1 MKIARTVANFTRDN
15 DGGVLVEV
23 TLMLTIMIFFVL
35 GSIDFLFAFYEWNA
49 ATKAVQV
56 GARIAAVS
64 NPVLP
69 NLDAYTAVLASS
81 ALRPGAAMPSF
92 TVTCDGAT
100 ATCHCEGTC
109 LAGIIGFNADALNTI
124 VYGRGSTA
132 CGDAT
137 SSYTAG
143 MCDIFDRIT
152 PANVR
157 IEYRQA
163 AAPAGLGYVGRPGGP
178 VPTIKVSLQNIP
190 FRFFF
195 LGFMF
200 NDITIP
206 GLATTIT
213 AGDLYSCSPIV
224 RACED
229 NHINERDRQTS
240 AN

>member
-1 MKIARTVANFTRDN
+1 MKIPTTAARFARDTS
-15 DGGVLVEV
+15 GGVLVEV
-23 TLMLTIMIFFVL
+23 TLMLTIMTLFLF
-35 GSIDFLFAFYEWNA
+35 GSIDFLFAFYEWNL

-64 NPVLP
+64 NPVMP
-69 NLDAYTAVLASS
+69 NLDAFSAALVSI
-81 ALRPGAAMPSF
+81 ALRPGSPMPSF

-100 ATCHCEGTC
+100 VTCGCEGTC
-109 LAGIIGFNADALNTI
+109 LGGIVGFNADALNTI

-132 CGDAT
+132 CGEAT
-137 SSYTAG
+137 SSYNAG
-143 MCDIFDRIT
+143 MCDVFNRIT

-195 LGFMF
+195 LGFVF
-200 NDITIP
+200 NDIPIP

-224 RACED
+224 RACEEAPTKD
-229 NHINERDRQTS
+229 ESTNQ
-240 AN
+240 

>member
-1 MKIARTVANFTRDN
+1 MKIATMVRHLSCDIK
-15 DGGVLVEV
+15 GSVLVEV
-23 TLMLTIMIFFVL
+23 SVMLPIIIFFVL

-56 GARIAAVS
+56 GARIASVS
-64 NPVLP
+64 NPVMT
-69 NLDAYTAVLASS
+69 NLNALSAALASRT
-81 ALRPGAAMPSF
+81 LRPGSAMPSF
-92 TVTCDGAT
+92 TVTCDGGT
-100 ATCHCEGTC
+100 ATCTCEGTC
-109 LAGIIGFNADALNTI
+109 QVGGVIGFNAAALNTI

-143 MCDIFDRIT
+143 MCDVFNRIT

-157 IEYRQA
+157 IEYRQF

-195 LGFMF
+195 LGKLFQDVHM
-200 NDITIP
+200 P

-213 AGDLYSCSPIV
+213 GADLNSCSPMIRV
-224 RACED
+224 CDDAP
-229 NHINERDRQTS
+229 
-240 AN
+240 

>member
-1 MKIARTVANFTRDN
+1 MKIATIVLDFIRDTT
-15 DGGVLVEV
+15 GSVLVEA
-23 TLMLTIMIFFVL
+23 TLMLTLMIFFVF
-35 GSIDFLFAFYEWNA
+35 GSIDFLLAFYEWNA

-64 NPVLP
+64 DPVMT
-69 NLDAYTAVLASS
+69 NLNAFTTAVISTTA
-81 ALRPGAAMPSF
+81 RPGSTMPSF
-92 TVTCDGAT
+92 TVTCDGGT
-100 ATCHCEGTC
+100 ATCACDGTC
-109 LAGIIGFNADALNTI
+109 LGGIIGFNAKALNTI

-143 MCDIFDRIT
+143 MCDVFNRIT

-157 IEYRQA
+157 IEYRQP

-195 LGFMF
+195 LGILFQ
-200 NDITIP
+200 NVQSP
-206 GLATTIT
+206 GLATTVT
-213 AGDLYSCSPIV
+213 GEDLYSCSPMI
-224 RACED
+224 RACD
-229 NHINERDRQTS
+229 DAS
-240 AN
+240 

>member
-1 MKIARTVANFTRDN
+1 MIIGTRVLRFTADKS
-15 DGGVLVEV
+15 GSVLVEA
-23 TLMLTIMIFFVL
+23 TIMLTIMFVFVL

-64 NPVLP
+64 DPVFSGLN
-69 NLDAYTAVLASS
+69 NLSEALVSAS
-81 ALRPGAAMPSF
+81 LRPGSAMPSF
-92 TVTCDGAT
+92 TVTCDGGT
-100 ATCHCEGTC
+100 AKCTCEGTC
-109 LAGIIGFNADALNTI
+109 LGGVVAYDAKAMDTI
-124 VYGRGSTA
+124 VFGRGSST

-137 SSYTAG
+137 SFYEAG
-143 MCDIFDRIT
+143 MCDIFNWIT

-195 LGFMF
+195 LGNRFH
-200 NDITIP
+200 NLQIP

-213 AGDLYSCSPIV
+213 GEDLSSCSPAIRSCDSV
-224 RACED
+224 R
-229 NHINERDRQTS
+229 
-240 AN
+240 